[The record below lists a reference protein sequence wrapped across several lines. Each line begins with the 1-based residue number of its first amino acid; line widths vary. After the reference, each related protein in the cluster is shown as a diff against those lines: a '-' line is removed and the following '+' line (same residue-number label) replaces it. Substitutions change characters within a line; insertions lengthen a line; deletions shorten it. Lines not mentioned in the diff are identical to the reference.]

1 MARKTLLAGAAL
13 ALVLTGTTGVAVADT
28 GPTAKPSANPTTA
41 AKNVAKFCARVDRVS
56 KRIDRLTGRI
66 SAGPD
71 QRGSV
76 RWLQARA
83 DKARTKNPQRA
94 ALIDQRIG
102 LRQNRLAVLKLRRQG
117 LTKAQ
122 TWCAAQK

>member
-13 ALVLTGTTGVAVADT
+13 ALVLTGTSGVAVADT
-28 GPTAKPSANPTTA
+28 GPTAKPTA
-41 AKNVAKFCARVDRVS
+41 APKTAKHVAKFCARVDRVS
-56 KRIDRLTGRI
+56 KRVDKLTGRI
-66 SAGPD
+66 SGGPD

-83 DKARTKNPQRA
+83 DKVRTKNPQRA
-94 ALIDQRIG
+94 ALIDQRIA
-102 LRQNRLAVLKLRRQG
+102 LRQNRLAVLKLRDQG

-122 TWCAAQK
+122 TWCATQK

>member
-28 GPTAKPSANPTTA
+28 GPTAKPKTG
-41 AKNVAKFCARVDRVS
+41 KNVAKFCARVDRVS
-56 KRIDRLTGRI
+56 KRVDKLTGRI

-76 RWLQARA
+76 RWLQARE
-83 DKARTKNPQRA
+83 DKARSKNPQRA
-94 ALIDQRIG
+94 ALIEQRIG